1 MRKTLSKIMTLGAV
15 VSTTMALDIHSALS
29 AGPKH
34 ADGHSIV
41 IDEHGAVDSGHGHG
55 DHHAEVEGLPQL
67 DFSTYTSQ
75 IFWMFVAFIILYV
88 FFAKKTLPEISGT
101 VENRREKVEG
111 DLDSAQELKE
121 KAEQV
126 QGEYED
132 ALKEAR
138 EKASKLFTKAEDDI
152 KADSNA
158 KLEAFK
164 DRSNKLTQSTE
175 KKLNKAKEAALDDTQ
190 SVAAEIATIAAKKI
204 LGVSTDLKKAETLVK
219 NINKKAA

>member
-29 AGPKH
+29 AGPKDADAH
-34 ADGHSIV
+34 AEAGEHASDGAHGYADG
-41 IDEHGAVDSGHGHG
+41 
-55 DHHAEVEGLPQL
+55 HHAEVEGLPQL

-190 SVAAEIATIAAKKI
+190 SVAAEIATIAAEKI